1 MDPLDP
7 CQSVVYLVLD
17 LSQVVHLEHLDHFVQ
32 AVQAVLEATGFVT
45 VGSVA
50 AGSVLQLILTVRLAE
65 FESVVELFCFDSV
78 HLWLL
83 RKGDHQF
90 RRGLYHLLRHQ

>member
-17 LSQVVHLEHLDHFVQ
+17 LSQVVHLEHLDHF
-32 AVQAVLEATGFVT
+32 VQAVLEATGFVT